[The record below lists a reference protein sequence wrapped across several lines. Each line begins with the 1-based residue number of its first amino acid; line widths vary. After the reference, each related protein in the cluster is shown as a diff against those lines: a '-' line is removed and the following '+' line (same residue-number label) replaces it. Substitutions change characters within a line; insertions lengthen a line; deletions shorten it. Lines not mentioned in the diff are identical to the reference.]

1 LEDVIGIHAG
11 LLSMFLIRV
20 FCHFTKPAMIDSKL
34 QRPAWLALLAA
45 ALFGASAPLSKL
57 LLTGLGPFTLAALLY
72 LGSGFGLLVFTLVPQ
87 DWPWLVGAIACG
99 GVAAPVLLLWGLSGT
114 SGSEASLLLSTE
126 GLLTVLVSALAFK
139 EHVGRRVWLGA
150 GLMLVASVLLMR
162 EPGGGFGFSLRAAAV
177 IGACALWALDNNLTR
192 PLSGRNP
199 ATIAM
204 TKGLLAGSVNLGLAW
219 LLGEAMPT
227 ATHAALAMVLGSL
240 AYGASLFLYILALR
254 HLGSAR
260 AAAHFGTA
268 PFIGAVLSV
277 ILLSEPITLTL
288 TVACVLMLW
297 ATWLTLSERHDH
309 AHSHR
314 VMVHAHRHVHDEH
327 HHHAHGPD
335 DGPEP
340 HAHPHR
346 HEPLT
351 HDHAHLPDLHHRHG
365 HS

>member
-1 LEDVIGIHAG
+1 
-11 LLSMFLIRV
+11 
-20 FCHFTKPAMIDSKL
+20 MIDFKL
-34 QRPAWLALLAA
+34 QRPALLALLAA

-57 LLTGLGPFTLAALLY
+57 LLAGLGPFSLAALLY
-72 LGSGFGLLVFTLVPQ
+72 LGSGLGLLIFSLASRGLQTDATLESPLVRQ

-99 GVAAPVLLLWGLSGT
+99 GVAAPVLLLWGLSGI

-126 GLLTVLVSALAFK
+126 GLLTVLLSAVAFK
-139 EHVGRRVWLGA
+139 EHVGRRVWIGA
-150 GLMLVASVLLMR
+150 ALMLLASVLLLH
-162 EPGGGFGFSLRAAAV
+162 EPAGSLGFSLHALAI

-204 TKGLLAGSVNLGLAW
+204 VKGLVAGSVNLGLAW
-219 LLGEAMPT
+219 LMGEVAPT
-227 ATHAALAMVLGSL
+227 APHAAMAMLLGSL
-240 AYGASLFLYILALR
+240 AYGASLFLYILAMR

-277 ILLSEPITLTL
+277 IILSEPITLVL
-288 TVACVLMLW
+288 TAACAIMLW

-309 AHSHR
+309 AHSHSA
-314 VMVHAHRHVHDEH
+314 MAHSHRHVHDEH
-327 HHHAHGPD
+327 HQHAHGPE

-351 HDHAHLPDLHHRHG
+351 HDHAHMPDLHHRHG
-365 HS
+365 HSQ